1 MKALLLIQ
9 ILLYSLVSSSNEPSL
24 DKCAL
29 NIKNNT
35 IYLTNSIGE
44 NTKAL
49 KIFDGNCLKIAPIVL
64 RVVHVDNER
73 PDKNAEAIVID
84 YKNP

>member
-1 MKALLLIQ
+1 
-9 ILLYSLVSSSNEPSL
+9 
-24 DKCAL
+24 
-29 NIKNNT
+29 
-35 IYLTNSIGE
+35 
-44 NTKAL
+44 L